1 MLALWANPEPSNAVR
16 RQLLDILAAGMT
28 LVVDRYAYSGA
39 AFTAAK
45 GVPALDLPWCKVGAC
60 PPCSL
65 PAAFLASTW
74 FPVTRHCLGSHM
86 GDGCRN
92 QCCDDDQLVLLL
104 LDMRLA
110 NGSI

>member
-16 RQLLDILAAGMT
+16 RQLLDILAAGTT

-65 PAAFLASTW
+65 PAALLASMCR
-74 FPVTRHCLGSHM
+74 PVTRVVSAATCGM
-86 GDGCRN
+86 GAAISVAMTTSS
-92 QCCDDDQLVLLL
+92 CCCCWT
-104 LDMRLA
+104 
-110 NGSI
+110 